1 MGKLKKREIIILAIA
16 GLFVLYA
23 GYEFLIA
30 RPADKKVQTSANVD
44 SAKKNTSLSE
54 LTNELSKD
62 KLTDFDM
69 YVVKK

>member
-44 SAKKNTSLSE
+44 SAKKILR
-54 LTNELSKD
+54 
-62 KLTDFDM
+62 
-69 YVVKK
+69 